1 MGKTRAIR
9 IKLNRKF
16 EEKKFKTDVNV
27 VTYDKNKKVEF
38 EPMCVFSEEK
48 SRWRFWRSARE
59 LIFFVE
65 GQVNALRFDKVT
77 DKISAS
83 WTQKDVKELVKKE
96 MAKALMEHKPM
107 TWTQFIIILIPVLA
121 TLGLVFLIAKRIGAF

>member
-1 MGKTRAIR
+1 MIDCDGPTAYPGRVPDPSF
-9 IKLNRKF
+9 LDWRKH
-16 EEKKFKTDVNV
+16 
-27 VTYDKNKKVEF
+27 
-38 EPMCVFSEEK
+38 
-48 SRWRFWRSARE
+48 RWRFWRSARE
-59 LIFFVE
+59 IILFVD
-65 GQVNALRFDKVT
+65 GQPDALRFDKVT